1 MPSLVGSE
9 MCIRDSATR
18 AREGPKAADGQYVR
32 LPIELPRSFIVRSGL
47 PFDRCCNSGS
57 KRRPAGGLQIIV
69 QARGVVG
76 DTVLQYTPVRH
87 FRRFHRQ
94 KIALYASDCILT
106 SNSVPIPAAK
116 VCSSLRGMCCG
127 SASKPRRN
135 GKKQVRGR
143 LDEFWGESRG
153 WRENSSKEPSDV
165 TATCGAS
172 RARPQEEQLYVVAV
186 ADVPCPHY

>member
-1 MPSLVGSE
+1 MLQQRQQKETS
-9 MCIRDSATR
+9 RR
-18 AREGPKAADGQYVR
+18 AANH
-32 LPIELPRSFIVRSGL
+32 RSGA
-47 PFDRCCNSGS
+47 RSGWRYS
-57 KRRPAGGLQIIV
+57 TAVYACKAL
-69 QARGVVG
+69 
-76 DTVLQYTPVRH
+76 

-186 ADVPCPHY
+186 ATYSCSS